1 MNHQPHTPSSAVDLA
16 KAIAEVRQSEGQADL
31 YAVVLASLAA
41 QQAAQGHGCGCQH
54 HAPAPAPQ
62 RGSVARPLA
71 IGAGVVAG
79 GCVLTGLFLAVALT
93 AVAVGVSS
101 VVLLI
106 LVREL
111 RKGSK

>member
-1 MNHQPHTPSSAVDLA
+1 
-16 KAIAEVRQSEGQADL
+16 
-31 YAVVLASLAA
+31 
-41 QQAAQGHGCGCQH
+41 
-54 HAPAPAPQ
+54 
-62 RGSVARPLA
+62 LA
-71 IGAGVVAG
+71 IGAALVAV

-93 AVAVGVSS
+93 AMAMGVSS

>member
-1 MNHQPHTPSSAVDLA
+1 
-16 KAIAEVRQSEGQADL
+16 
-31 YAVVLASLAA
+31 
-41 QQAAQGHGCGCQH
+41 
-54 HAPAPAPQ
+54 
-62 RGSVARPLA
+62 VARPLA
-71 IGAGVVAG
+71 IGAALVAV

-93 AVAVGVSS
+93 AMAMGVSS